1 MATLHRPADTS
12 QLSPADLQKIIDYIA
27 ILISIDRKNALQN
40 KGGHH
45 EKS

>member
-1 MATLHRPADTS
+1 MLGIKNINTS
-12 QLSPADLQKIIDYIA
+12 QLSPTDLQKIIDYIA

-40 KGGHH
+40 KGEHH